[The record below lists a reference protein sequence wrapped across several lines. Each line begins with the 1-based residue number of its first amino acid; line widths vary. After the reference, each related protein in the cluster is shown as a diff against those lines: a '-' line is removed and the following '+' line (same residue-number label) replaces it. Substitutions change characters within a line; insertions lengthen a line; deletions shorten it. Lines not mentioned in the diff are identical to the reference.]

1 MTHEERLDDM
11 LARYG
16 EAVRQVDAARMLT
29 VSRRTVAQML
39 ADGRLRRCCGG
50 TRVDVRSI
58 AEYIAAPAAAEE
70 EGRLE
75 RIRQRRGT
83 AWAV

>member
-1 MTHEERLDDM
+1 MTTEQRMDDM

-29 VSRRTVAQML
+29 VSRRTVQQML
-39 ADGRLRRCCGG
+39 ADGRLRRCCEG

-58 AEYIAAPAAAEE
+58 AEYLMAPAEMDEE
-70 EGRLE
+70 ARLE
-75 RIRQRRGT
+75 RIKRRRGT